1 MKRRDGHKIHSFE
14 KDKSKAIES
23 SKGTI
28 KIGVNPFGKNLSVK
42 KLQNVIQLSDF
53 FCIFAFSNNFEI
65 TKTKHLNNLS

>member
-1 MKRRDGHKIHSFE
+1 MKRRDSHKIHSFE
-14 KDKSKAIES
+14 KDKSKEKKS
-23 SKGTI
+23 SKGPI

-53 FCIFAFSNNFEI
+53 FRIFAFSNNFEI